1 MPIAHFSLG
10 VLRGHPNKH
19 IHFLMSFLINFLTK
33 LFDEFFDEFFY
44 KYFEKFFEKFF
55 DEYFDKIVGA
65 FFDNFL
71 PLQALGWD
79 LVYYQLKQF
88 HSTMKSFMQ

>member
-1 MPIAHFSLG
+1 
-10 VLRGHPNKH
+10 
-19 IHFLMSFLINFLTK
+19 LT
-33 LFDEFFDEFFY
+33 EFFDEFFY

-55 DEYFDKIVGA
+55 DEYFDKIGGA